1 MSRNLPF
8 EVVGRAD
15 AELPLVMTCEHA
27 ASDLPEWS
35 AQDEDRPFL
44 DDHWGWDPGA
54 AELTRALCEEI
65 GGVAILSRF
74 SRLVCD
80 PNRDPSDPTFVV
92 EKIGEHALSWNQD
105 LDQRERDRRRDHY
118 HEPYHE
124 AIDQVLKNRAAQKRP
139 TRLLSIHSFTPV
151 YRGER
156 RSVEIGVLFD
166 DHEPQAGALL
176 KALSGTHLQVLANEP
191 YSGYAGLIHAARRHG
206 RQHGIVYLE
215 LEIRQDLIATPDQ
228 VSKLSR
234 LIGPAIAEY
243 ARGSEDPSGAL
254 RPSAG

>member
-1 MSRNLPF
+1 MSLPLPF
-8 EVVGRAD
+8 EVIGGAD

-35 AQDEDRPFL
+35 AQDKDQAL
-44 DDHWGWDPGA
+44 LGDHWGWDPGA
-54 AELTRALCEEI
+54 AQLTRALYDEI
-65 GGVAILSRF
+65 GGVAVLSRF

-80 PNRDPSDPTFVV
+80 PNRDPADPTFIV
-92 EKIGEHALSWNQD
+92 EKIGDHALSWNQD
-105 LDQRERDRRRDHY
+105 LDERERERRRVHY
-118 HEPYHE
+118 HEPYHA
-124 AIDQVLKNRAAQKRP
+124 AIDQVLKNRMAHKRP

-166 DHEPQAGALL
+166 DHEQHAGALL
-176 KALSGTHLQVLANEP
+176 EGLSRTGLRVLPNEP

-206 RQHGIVYLE
+206 RQHDIVYLE
-215 LEIRQDLIATPDQ
+215 LEIRQDLIATSDQ
-228 VSKLSR
+228 IAQLSR

-243 ARGSEDPSGAL
+243 ARGSETIGTTLP
-254 RPSAG
+254 R